1 MTGVDLLKA
10 HSLTPGNAIENETN
24 FVVQLIHVFLK
35 KDRNNSFL

>member
-24 FVVQLIHVFLK
+24 FVVQLIHVFFK
-35 KDRNNSFL
+35 KDKNNSFL